1 MKWQGCKPLPFVRSI
16 ERNVDNTIQMTY
28 FFIDFS
34 KAASAFF
41 AFSSA
46 IFSFSAA
53 AFSLSSASFSLSSAA
68 FIALS
73 ARTDVSSAFT
83 LAASAAVLAAC
94 ASFNAWSAFAS
105 IIFCSAC
112 TFSRSPVVAH
122 PIIRVGRT
130 SISVIRN
137 RPFFISLPLLSVP
150 FSLSGRWI
158 ASVHNISPD
167 TKKRGRLFSFDR
179 FNYDTVYF
187 QIYFQAFRCLSG
199 FAAIVERA
207 GDNTVVIALIE
218 HPCRDLRP
226 LVIND
231 GGNPL
236 SFNLVRHIG
245 SQYIPCVQFQR
256 RYFRFAVQSLR
267 VLDFYRFHGLFFTS
281 LT

>member
-1 MKWQGCKPLPFVRSI
+1 MGGVVTPCHIFVRSI

-53 AFSLSSASFSLSSAA
+53 AFSLSSAA

-83 LAASAAVLAAC
+83 LAASAETLAAC

-130 SISVIRN
+130 SIIVIRN
-137 RPFFISLPLLSVP
+137 RLFFISLHLLYVP

-158 ASVHNISPD
+158 ASVHNISPGQ
-167 TKKRGRLFSFDR
+167 KKRGRLFIFDR

-231 GGNPL
+231 GGNP
-236 SFNLVRHIG
+236 R
-245 SQYIPCVQFQR
+245 
-256 RYFRFAVQSLR
+256 
-267 VLDFYRFHGLFFTS
+267 
-281 LT
+281 

>member
-46 IFSFSAA
+46 VFSFSAA
-53 AFSLSSASFSLSSAA
+53 AFSLSSAA
-68 FIALS
+68 FIAFS

-94 ASFNAWSAFAS
+94 ASRNARSAFAS
-105 IIFCSAC
+105 ICFCCAC
-112 TFSRSPVVAH
+112 TFSRSPVVAQ

-130 SISVIRN
+130 SIIVIRN
-137 RPFFISLPLLSVP
+137 RLFFISLHLLYVP
-150 FSLSGRWI
+150 FSLSGRWF
-158 ASVHNISPD
+158 ASVHNISPGQ
-167 TKKRGRLFSFDR
+167 KKRGLLFIFDR
-179 FNYDTVYF
+179 FNYNTVYF

-218 HPCRDLRP
+218 HSCRDLWP